1 MPMQQLV
8 KRKEESMEVGGYF
21 ICNDLERIIRMLIQQ
36 CCHHV
41 VIFLS
46 NPTPKKMPDRGRPA
60 CH

>member
-1 MPMQQLV
+1 
-8 KRKEESMEVGGYF
+8 MEVGGYF